1 MISCEISIEVN
12 FYDRLVVVFVH
23 HLFDLFNVFCP
34 MSMPKSMNIF
44 LSTAIIFQI
53 CLNDFFDKKYRFDL
67 IFCSTTSV
75 HFPTEE
81 KNYRR
86 DSNLYLSSL
95 NLRLI
100 FNCFQRRNITCIEQR
115 ILTYHMYSVPCI
127 DQLCHLSFSCLELRT
142 F

>member
-1 MISCEISIEVN
+1 MLWRNGDVN
-12 FYDRLVVVFVH
+12 SFDAYNA
-23 HLFDLFNVFCP
+23 LFL
-34 MSMPKSMNIF
+34 KIYEMNILDRHISVHF
-44 LSTAIIFQI
+44 GCSRNTAIIFQI
-53 CLNDFFDKKYRFDL
+53 CMNDFYDKKYRFDL

-127 DQLCHLSFSCLELRT
+127 DQLCHLSFSCLELHT

>member
-1 MISCEISIEVN
+1 MNPARIISCEISIEVN

-53 CLNDFFDKKYRFDL
+53 CLNDFFDL
-67 IFCSTTSV
+67 IFCSRTSV

-81 KNYRR
+81 KNSVVGIRACEPVFVFTQPKT
-86 DSNLYLSSL
+86 N
-95 NLRLI
+95 
-100 FNCFQRRNITCIEQR
+100 FQLFPAQEHYQR

-127 DQLCHLSFSCLELRT
+127 DQLCHLSFSCLELHT

>member
-1 MISCEISIEVN
+1 MNPARIISCEISIEVN

-100 FNCFQRRNITCIEQR
+100 FNCFQRRNITREYS
-115 ILTYHMYSVPCI
+115 LTTWLGFLALTNYVTLVS
-127 DQLCHLSFSCLELRT
+127 RA
-142 F
+142 